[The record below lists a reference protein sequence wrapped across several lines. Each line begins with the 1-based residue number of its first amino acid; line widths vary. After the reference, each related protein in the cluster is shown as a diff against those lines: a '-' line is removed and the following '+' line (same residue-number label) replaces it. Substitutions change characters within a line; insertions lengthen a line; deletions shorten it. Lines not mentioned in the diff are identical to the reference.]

1 MKSFFSSIRQNEE
14 EFIDQSEIDKYLSIP
29 ETDQTE
35 ENDPLDWWNK
45 QKSQFP
51 ILSILARKYL
61 AIPASS
67 VPSERL
73 FSDAGNHVTQKR
85 NQLDPYLLDKLLL
98 LKRNLLYVEIFPP
111 LNK

>member
-1 MKSFFSSIRQNEE
+1 MKSFFSSSIRHNDNNQN
-14 EFIDQSEIDKYLSIP
+14 EIDKYLLIP
-29 ETDQTE
+29 EIDQIE
-35 ENDPLDWWNK
+35 ENNPLDWWNK
-45 QKSQFP
+45 QKIHFP

-73 FSDAGNHVTQKR
+73 FSDAGNHVTSKR
-85 NQLDPYLLDKLLL
+85 NQLDLHLVDKLLF
-98 LKRNLLYVEIFPP
+98 LKRNLSYMEIFPP